1 MILQHDIREDDVVF
15 QYTTT
20 AWVMWLLNFINIS
33 SGASMLLYDGSP
45 FHPHPTVLLQLAEKI
60 GVSIFGTSPRYLAEL
75 RARKIVPRERP
86 Y

>member
-15 QYTTT
+15 QYTTVGLLKASSIILEEANTSQT

-45 FHPHPTVLLQLAEKI
+45 FHPHPTILLQLAEKI
-60 GVSIFGTSPRYLAEL
+60 G
-75 RARKIVPRERP
+75 
-86 Y
+86 